1 MKFSLIVCSILFL
14 SVKISAQI
22 PKNTSV
28 SYAEKVNTLIGTKG
42 KGHGLADR
50 YLEAGYTF
58 PGAMLPFGMVQ
69 FTPTFFN
76 ENKGFVVNQLS
87 GAGCDHMGNFPML
100 PLTGSLQ
107 ISPDSMSHFK
117 PGYHD
122 QVTVAGFYKTK
133 LQNGVLCAVTATKRT
148 GFAQFSYP
156 ESEKTATI
164 IIGSGINATQLHE
177 AEIKFTSANTLEGYA
192 DGGSFCSP
200 QIKTNYKVYFVAAF
214 NSKAFVFGT
223 WKDKNLQKN
232 STQVSGENSGAYL
245 TFDVSQQKIIRY
257 KFAISYVSMKN
268 ARQNLKLENP
278 NWNFYQVKT
287 ASITTWNKYLGKI
300 QVSGGSKDH
309 TTQFY
314 THLYHALA
322 HPSLFSDANG
332 QYLGADHQTHTTKG
346 FAYYTAFSNWDTY
359 RTQGQLISL
368 IAPKETGDMMASLID
383 FAKKSGGGFPRWV
396 MADVE
401 TGIMQ
406 GDPTS
411 ILMANA
417 YAFGVKNYAIK
428 EALQVMRKGAEVPDT
443 RSQEVLTRPDLAQY
457 LSKGYV
463 NASVSLEY
471 NSADFAISQL
481 ILNTDSNQQ
490 LAKKYLQRA
499 QYWKNLYNPKSGWL
513 QSKTPEG
520 TWKRQ
525 DEDWRE
531 AGYKNYFWMVPFN
544 LKALIDTMGGKQ
556 KAQARLDSFF
566 VKLNANYGQ
575 TWFAAG
581 NEPDFEVPWVYNWA
595 GAPYKTQETVQRII
609 NEQYSNTA
617 SGLPGNDDLGAMGAW
632 YVFAN
637 IGLYPMIPGV
647 GGFSINSPAF
657 PMVKITLGNGK
668 RIIILGG
675 SETKPYIQSLSL
687 SGKNWNS
694 TWLPYDAIKNGGS
707 IHYQLDKKPDT
718 TWGTTQLPPSF
729 K

>member
-1 MKFSLIVCSILFL
+1 MIKFGSICLMLFL
-14 SVKISAQI
+14 SVKISAQNI
-22 PKNTSV
+22 GNDF

-42 KGHGLADR
+42 KDHGMAER

-76 ENKGFVVNQLS
+76 EDKGFVVNQLS

-100 PLTGSLQ
+100 PLIGSLEN
-107 ISPDSMSHFK
+107 SPDSMSNFK

-122 QVTVAGFYKTK
+122 QVTMAGFYKTK
-133 LQNGVLCAVTATKRT
+133 LQSGILCEVTATKRT
-148 GFAQFSYP
+148 GFAQLTYP
-156 ESEKTATI
+156 SAEKTATI

-177 AEIKFTSANTLEGYA
+177 AEIKFAGNNMLEGYA

-200 QIKTNYKVYFVAAF
+200 QIKINYRVYFVAAF
-214 NSKAFVFGT
+214 DAKPYESGT
-223 WKDKNLQKN
+223 WKGRNLQKN
-232 STQVSGENSGAYL
+232 STQVSGENSGAFVS
-245 TFDVSQQKIIRY
+245 FDVSKQKVIRY
-257 KFAISYVSMKN
+257 KFAISYVSMEN
-268 ARQNLKLENP
+268 ARQNLKAENP
-278 NWNFYQVKT
+278 NWDFNRIKT
-287 ASITTWNKYLGKI
+287 ASIVTWNKYLSKI
-300 QVSGGSKDH
+300 AVGGGTANH

-322 HPSLFSDANG
+322 HPSVFSDVNG
-332 QYLGADHQTHTTKG
+332 EYIGGDHQKHQSKTD
-346 FAYYTAFSNWDTY
+346 YYTAYSNWDTY
-359 RTQGQLISL
+359 RTQGQLLSL
-368 IAPKETGDMMASLID
+368 IAPKETGDMMTSMID
-383 FAKKSGGGFPRWV
+383 FAQKSGGGFPRWV

-411 ILMANA
+411 ILVANA
-417 YAFGVKNYAIK
+417 YAFGVKNFDVK

-443 RSQEVLTRPDLAQY
+443 KSQEVETRPYLAQY
-457 LSKGYV
+457 LSNGYI
-463 NASVSLEY
+463 NASISLEY
-471 NSADFAISQL
+471 NSADFAIGQF
-481 ILNTDSNQQ
+481 IKQTNGNQQ
-490 LAKKYLQRA
+490 LVQKYLQRA

-513 QSKTPEG
+513 ESRNANG
-520 TWKRQ
+520 SWKRQ

-531 AGYKNYFWMVPFN
+531 AGYKNYFWMVPYN
-544 LKALIDTMGGKQ
+544 LKDLINTIGGK
-556 KAQARLDSFF
+556 KAAEVRLDSFF

-595 GAPYKTQETVQRII
+595 GAPYKTQETVRRII
-609 NEQYSNTA
+609 NEQYSNKA

-647 GGFSINSPAF
+647 GGFSINSPTF
-657 PMVKITLGNGK
+657 PTVKIILGNGK
-668 RIIILGG
+668 KLTISGG
-675 SETKPYIQSLSL
+675 SEADTYIQNLKVN
-687 SGKNWNS
+687 GKTWDT
-694 TWLPYDAIKNGGS
+694 TWLPYQTIKNGGS
-707 IHYQLDKKPDT
+707 MGYRLSATPDKN
-718 TWGTTQLPPSF
+718 WGNVQPPPSF